1 MFTIPLA
8 LFLIAAAVPADRL
21 VLDGKGKH
29 IVFVSGDEEYRSEES
44 LPALARI
51 LNQHH
56 GFRCT
61 VLYAIDPKSG
71 EINPDIQTNIPGLE
85 NLESADLMVIATR
98 FRNLPDEQMKYI
110 DQYLA
115 RGGPIVALRT
125 ATHAFALDA
134 KSAYRKYSWN
144 NKEGDWEGGFGRQI
158 LGETWIRHHGKHAVQ
173 SSRGILVQEQSK
185 HPILRGVKD
194 IWGPADV
201 YAVRLPLPGDSLP
214 LVMGQVLSGMQPT
227 DSPADG
233 PVNSPMMPVA
243 WTKSYGPKSARVFV
257 TTMGAATDLSNEG
270 VRRMVVNGV
279 FWALKQERRI
289 KPDLNI
295 AFVREYKPTNFKFG
309 GYIRGLKPGDR

>member
-233 PVNSPMMPVA
+233 PVNSPMMPVEVL
-243 WTKSYGPKSARVFV
+243 WSEIGPGICHHDGSRH
-257 TTMGAATDLSNEG
+257 
-270 VRRMVVNGV
+270 
-279 FWALKQERRI
+279 
-289 KPDLNI
+289 
-295 AFVREYKPTNFKFG
+295 
-309 GYIRGLKPGDR
+309 